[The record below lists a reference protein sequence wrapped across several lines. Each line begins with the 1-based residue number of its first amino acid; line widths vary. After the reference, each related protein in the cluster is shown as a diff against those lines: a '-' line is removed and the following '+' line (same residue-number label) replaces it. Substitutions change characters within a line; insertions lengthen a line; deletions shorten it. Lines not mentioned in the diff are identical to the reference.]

1 MAFAARK
8 LATGGY
14 SIEPIRADFVSET
27 VEGVAAYVA
36 GRLKADEEDEFF
48 AAVGQE
54 RPKAEPPVVTE
65 EVSP

>member
-36 GRLKADEEDEFF
+36 GRLKADEEDAFF
-48 AAVGQE
+48 AAVGRE
-54 RPKAEPPVVTE
+54 KPATE
-65 EVSP
+65 LPILTDPAS